1 MNIPSITTTLTLAL
15 ALLALPGIGQKT
27 KAAPAPTPKLIL
39 QITVDQLRGDLP
51 ERFMKHMGE
60 GGFRY
65 LKEQGI
71 WYANAHFGHA
81 NTETIVGHAS
91 LATGADPST
100 HGMIGNVWL
109 DRKTA
114 KLTYNIED
122 PGHHILTAGADVDKS
137 TEIDPTQKIA
147 STDGRSPSAILVSTF
162 SDELSLH
169 TAGKAKIYA
178 ISVKDRGAVSMA
190 GHAGKAFWFSKQSG
204 EFVTSSYYYKSYPE
218 WVEAWNSKKLPQAF
232 AGTSWELLNEPST
245 YTFGDADDCAWETD
259 FPGFGRVF
267 PHPYGKADGKYYSTF
282 LTLSPAG
289 DDLTLDFAKTLLD
302 AEQLGQDEVTDY
314 LSVSFSSTDYIGH
327 LFGPSSLEMEDN
339 LLRLDRTLAD
349 LFAHIEKRVGLK
361 NTLIVLSADHGGPE
375 APGYLNA
382 HGIEARYVSPEKW
395 DQSPAI
401 KTIKEQF
408 GIGKEIIQAY
418 HHPYVYLDRD
428 VIREKSLDQAEVEK
442 AIAAEL
448 MKFDGVALAISSA
461 ALREGNLP
469 DTPLINS
476 VLRNYNPNRSGDI
489 FVVHQ
494 AHCFIN
500 DFDGL
505 KVACTHGSPWS
516 YDTFVPVIFA
526 GGTLKAQR
534 IYRSI
539 EPLGIAP
546 TLSAI
551 VGAKAPSGS
560 RAAPLAEVMQSSSK

>member
-1 MNIPSITTTLTLAL
+1 M
-15 ALLALPGIGQKT
+15 
-27 KAAPAPTPKLIL
+27 
-39 QITVDQLRGDLP
+39 
-51 ERFMKHMGE
+51 
-60 GGFRY
+60 
-65 LKEQGI
+65 
-71 WYANAHFGHA
+71 
-81 NTETIVGHAS
+81 
-91 LATGADPST
+91 
-100 HGMIGNVWL
+100 
-109 DRKTA
+109 
-114 KLTYNIED
+114 
-122 PGHHILTAGADVDKS
+122 
-137 TEIDPTQKIA
+137 
-147 STDGRSPSAILVSTF
+147 
-162 SDELSLH
+162 
-169 TAGKAKIYA
+169 
-178 ISVKDRGAVSMA
+178 
-190 GHAGKAFWFSKQSG
+190 
-204 EFVTSSYYYKSYPE
+204 
-218 WVEAWNSKKLPQAF
+218 
-232 AGTSWELLNEPST
+232 
-245 YTFGDADDCAWETD
+245 
-259 FPGFGRVF
+259 
-267 PHPYGKADGKYYSTF
+267 
-282 LTLSPAG
+282 
-289 DDLTLDFAKTLLD
+289 
-302 AEQLGQDEVTDY
+302 
-314 LSVSFSSTDYIGH
+314 SFSSTDYVGH

>member
-1 MNIPSITTTLTLAL
+1 MRIPPITTTLTMAL
-15 ALLALPGIGQKT
+15 ALLALPGMGQKT

-109 DRKTA
+109 DRNTA

-169 TAGKAKIYA
+169 TAGKAKIYGV
-178 ISVKDRGAVSMA
+178 SVKDRGAVSMA
-190 GHAGKAFWFSKQSG
+190 GHAGKAFWFSKQSA
-204 EFVTSSYYYKSYPE
+204 EFVTSSYYYKAYPE
-218 WVEAWNSKKLPQAF
+218 WVEAWNNKKLPQAF
-232 AGTSWELLNEPST
+232 AGTSWELMNEPST
-245 YTFGDADDCAWETD
+245 YTFGDADNCDWETN
-259 FPGFGRVF
+259 FPGYGRVF
-267 PHPYGKADGKYYSTF
+267 PHPYGKADGKYFTTF

-289 DDLTLDFAKTLLD
+289 DELTLDFAKTLLD

-314 LSVSFSSTDYIGH
+314 LSVSFSSTDYVGH

>member
-1 MNIPSITTTLTLAL
+1 MRIPPITTTLTMAL
-15 ALLALPGIGQKT
+15 ALLALPGMGQKT

-109 DRKTA
+109 DRNTA

-169 TAGKAKIYA
+169 TAGKAKIYGV
-178 ISVKDRGAVSMA
+178 SVKDRGAVSMA
-190 GHAGKAFWFSKQSG
+190 GHAGKAFWFSKQSA
-204 EFVTSSYYYKSYPE
+204 EFVTSSYYYKAYPE
-218 WVEAWNSKKLPQAF
+218 WVEAWNNKKLPQAF
-232 AGTSWELLNEPST
+232 AGTSWELMNEPST
-245 YTFGDADDCAWETD
+245 YTFGDADNCDWETN
-259 FPGFGRVF
+259 FPGYGRVF
-267 PHPYGKADGKYYSTF
+267 PHPYGNADGKYFTTF

-289 DDLTLDFAKTLLD
+289 DELTLDFAKTLLD

-314 LSVSFSSTDYIGH
+314 LSVSFSSTDYVGH